1 MLKILIDHKK
11 SRVISI
17 LIAYGLSI
25 IIASSVYLTGGTA
38 KVYANLMYV
47 PIAYIASTRG
57 KKIAMI
63 HALFSGLLVGPL
75 MPLNISLGIAQE
87 TRNWVIRIIIYQII
101 AFIIGFFYDYEEK
114 SKEYITN
121 ILTHDSITGLKNME
135 TLQNEDMP
143 KINNRAII
151 SLSIKGYEQT
161 NRLFGYQFSKDFII
175 KVSQLLEEGI
185 SRHHNMDLIRYDGME
200 FVIIINESLE
210 GLSDDE
216 VIKMLNFLNNRVI
229 VVANIPIYIETL
241 IGYTSI
247 NVDTSTE
254 EGIRQSLIALRYAI
268 LNNLKIVEYKTR
280 IDIYY
285 KNMVDAAANFRE
297 ALANKNIKAAIQGIY
312 DAKTEEIVGVE
323 MLARWVKDDD
333 TMVPPI
339 LFIPIIEGT
348 ELINDLTK
356 FMVDQAVCYLKSNKA
371 NLVASVNFSPK
382 NFNSSNVEY
391 ILNIVNETN
400 LDPGRISIEVTE
412 EILFHIDAYKY
423 LDILN
428 EAGFSI
434 AMDDFGSG
442 YSSYKMLLE
451 LPLDYVKIDKSIIFG
466 LAKDEASKSLVESI
480 VYFCQLNN
488 IKTVAEGVESKEIAD
503 KCRDLGIDYLQGY
516 YYHKPEI
523 IE

>member
-38 KVYANLMYV
+38 MVYANLMYV
-47 PIAYIASTRG
+47 PIAYIASNRG

-75 MPLNISLGIAQE
+75 MPLNVSLGIGQE
-87 TRNWVIRIIIYQII
+87 TKNWVIRIIIYQII

-356 FMVDQAVCYLKSNKA
+356 FMVDQAVCYLKSNE
-371 NLVASVNFSPK
+371 NSIASINFSPK
-382 NFNSSNVEY
+382 NFNSYNVDY
-391 ILNIVNETN
+391 LLNIVNEIKI
-400 LDPGRISIEVTE
+400 DSRRIRIEITE
-412 EILFHIDAYKY
+412 EILFHKAAFKY
-423 LDILN
+423 LSILS
-428 EAGFSI
+428 EAGFTI

-442 YSSYKMLLE
+442 YSSYKMLTE
-451 LPLDYVKIDKSIIFG
+451 LPLDFVKIDKSIIFKI
-466 LAKDEASKSLVESI
+466 AQDDASASLVESI
-480 VYFCQLNN
+480 VYYCRSNN
-488 IKTVAEGVESKEIAD
+488 IKTVAEGVETKEIAD
-503 KCRDLGIDYLQGY
+503 KCRELGINYLQGY

>member
-47 PIAYIASTRG
+47 PIAYIASNRG

-75 MPLNISLGIAQE
+75 MPLNVSLGIGQE
-87 TRNWVIRIIIYQII
+87 TKNWVIRIIIYQII

-185 SRHHNMDLIRYDGME
+185 SRHHNMDLIRYAGME

-285 KNMVDAAANFRE
+285 KNMVDVAANFRE
-297 ALANKNIKAAIQGIY
+297 ALGNKNIKAAVQEIY
-312 DAKTEEIVGVE
+312 DAKTEEVAGVE
-323 MLARWVKDDD
+323 MLARWVKDDM
-333 TMVPPI
+333 TRVPPI

-356 FMVDQAVCYLKSNKA
+356 FMVDQAVCYLKSNE
-371 NLVASVNFSPK
+371 NSIASINFSPK
-382 NFNSSNVEY
+382 NFNSYNVDY
-391 ILNIVNETN
+391 LLNIVNEIKI
-400 LDPGRISIEVTE
+400 DSRRIRIEITE
-412 EILFHIDAYKY
+412 EILFHKAAFKY

-442 YSSYKMLLE
+442 YSSYKMLLD

-466 LAKDEASKSLVESI
+466 ITKDWASRTLVESI
-480 VYFCQLNN
+480 VYFCQHNN
-488 IKTVAEGVESKEIAD
+488 IKTVAEGVETKEIAD
-503 KCRDLGIDYLQGY
+503 ECRELGINYLQGY